1 MTIPVCQ
8 DAKRAALPELK
19 NAAPA
24 ASPARWVVLVGV
36 SVPVAFI
43 SLLWWM
49 RSQPDLVERL
59 GGLGFGLLVA
69 YVVII
74 GTPVV
79 TLITTVGTI
88 RMYKALKGRSQR
100 HNRANVAVCALGCV

>member
-1 MTIPVCQ
+1 M
-8 DAKRAALPELK
+8 
-19 NAAPA
+19 
-24 ASPARWVVLVGV
+24 
-36 SVPVAFI
+36 AFI
-43 SLLWWM
+43 SFLWWM
-49 RSQPDLVERL
+49 RSQPDLVERF
-59 GGLGFGLLVA
+59 GGLGFGFVVV

-100 HNRANVAVCALGCV
+100 HNRANVAVCALGGVFSILGIAVIMRMLVCMFGGCGP